1 MQDLRLVAANEN
13 GTHLVLRSPAGD
25 KYLLSID
32 ERLRAAVRGDR
43 ARLGQLEIEH
53 DGQLR
58 PRDIQARIRAG
69 ATAEQVAA
77 SAGVPV
83 ERVRRFEGPVLA
95 EREHM
100 AQMAQRGA
108 VRRPGQEGRPA
119 TLADALAT
127 RLDPLRIKPEDLGW
141 DSWRRDDGR
150 WLVQLVFD
158 LKEDDTC
165 RARFLYD
172 PRART
177 VCAENDE
184 GRWLAGEL
192 DQRPARVPFVP
203 RLAQKPAEDATD
215 EPAHSSVPASIRGDH
230 PAGRRLPDAPAR
242 RNAPESARPA
252 PAVVA
257 KRPPADV
264 VAKPSRPDVVAKR
277 PAPDVV
283 ARQSPAA
290 ATPSVA
296 PPAAAPAKAPA
307 PAVPVAPEAPAA
319 KSASVPAVDTR
330 PRRVPA
336 LDYLVPPVP
345 DGPAEAP
352 NPPRREPANRGPARR
367 PGIRADVLSAR
378 PQRRSVMDLPP
389 MTAAAAREEEPAEE
403 RRTGT
408 HDGRSLLAG
417 AASGGRSR
425 RASVPSWDDILFGTR
440 RRD

>member
-108 VRRPGQEGRPA
+108 VRRPDQPEGRPA
-119 TLADALAT
+119 TLAEALAA

-150 WLVQLVFD
+150 WLVQLAVE
-158 LKEDDTC
+158 LTEDDTC
-165 RARFLYD
+165 HARFLYD

-192 DQRPARVPFVP
+192 EQRPARAPFVP
-203 RLAQKPAEDATD
+203 RLAERPADDAT
-215 EPAHSSVPASIRGDH
+215 EAPTGVPASIRGEH
-230 PAGRRLPDAPAR
+230 PAGRRLPDAPTR

-252 PAVVA
+252 PAAVA
-257 KRPPADV
+257 D
-264 VAKPSRPDVVAKR
+264 R

-283 ARQSPAA
+283 AARSVPDVVATRPAPDVIARHAPAA
-290 ATPSVA
+290 PSSAA
-296 PPAAAPAKAPA
+296 PPAPSPHSAPAARGTGPR
-307 PAVPVAPEAPAA
+307 PTAPEAPAA
-319 KSASVPAVDTR
+319 RTSVPAVDTR

-336 LDYLVPPVP
+336 LDFLVPPVP
-345 DGPAEAP
+345 DGPVEQP
-352 NPPRREPANRGPARR
+352 TPPRREPANRGPARR
-367 PGIRADVLSAR
+367 PGIRADVLAR

-389 MTAAAAREEEPAEE
+389 ATGTAAREEEPAEE

-408 HDGRSLLAG
+408 HDGRGLLTG
-417 AASGGRSR
+417 ASSGGRSR